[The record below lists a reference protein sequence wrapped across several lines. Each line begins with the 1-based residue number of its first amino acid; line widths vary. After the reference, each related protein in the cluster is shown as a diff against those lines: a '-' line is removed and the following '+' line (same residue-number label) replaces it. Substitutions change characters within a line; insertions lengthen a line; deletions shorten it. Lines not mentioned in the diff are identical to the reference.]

1 MPAGCSATRSII
13 IPQLFHYHPHSLPN
27 FAVSMM
33 DNFIVLILV
42 GLVIGTFGT
51 LIGAGGGFLLVPL
64 LLLAK
69 PDLAPNTV
77 TAISIAIV
85 ALNAISGSIAY
96 AKSRRIDYKSGIIFA
111 LYTIPGSIG
120 GVLLVKYIPKN
131 LFDIIFGI
139 LLIGLATYLFIKS
152 GKQTIPATEAQKNSK
167 NLKHHTITDSSGMVH
182 SYHFNQRYGII
193 ISILVGFLSPLL
205 GIGGG
210 IIHVPAMVHV
220 LQFPVYIATATS
232 HFILAIMST
241 VSVITHIIRGSY
253 THEATRMVIG
263 LAIGVIPGAQ
273 LGAYLSHKIKTHLII
288 RILAICLSL
297 VGIRLLLH
305 F

>member
-1 MPAGCSATRSII
+1 M
-13 IPQLFHYHPHSLPN
+13 L
-27 FAVSMM
+27 
-33 DNFIVLILV
+33 DNFFILILV
-42 GLVIGTFGT
+42 GFIIGSFGT
-51 LIGAGGGFLLVPL
+51 LIGAGGGFMLVPL

-69 PDLAPNTV
+69 PDLSPNTV

-85 ALNAISGSIAY
+85 ALNAISGSVAY
-96 AKSRRIDYKSGIIFA
+96 AKSKRIDYKSGIIFA
-111 LYTIPGSIG
+111 LYTIPGSIL

-139 LLIGLATYLFIKS
+139 LLISLATYLFIKGGNKSNRMAAAQSSS
-152 GKQTIPATEAQKNSK
+152 GR
-167 NLKHHTITDSSGMVH
+167 LKSRNITDSSGEVH
-182 SYHFNQRYGII
+182 SYHFNQTYGII
-193 ISILVGFLSPLL
+193 ISVLVGFLSPLL

-210 IIHVPAMVHV
+210 IIHVPAMVHI

-241 VSVITHIIRGSY
+241 VSVIVHIIRGSY
-253 THEATRMVIG
+253 DAAAVKMVIA

-297 VGIRLLLH
+297 VGLRLLLH